1 MSYQKKPPALKTIL
15 ELFPAIGIAAYFALF
30 FIAARVYP
38 GGSQTNLRSTGFSWL
53 HNYWC
58 ELMNHEAMNGQPN
71 PGAVYAIIAMIL
83 AGSAI
88 GLFFYRL
95 PLYLKA
101 AIAHARVI
109 RVSAAITGVSG
120 VMLFGDYHNPALL
133 CFSIATFVTLVIALD
148 ILIENGRRLFF
159 AIGLLSLVLTQAN
172 NVMYYLRLGIEHLP
186 WFQKIAIATVLIW
199 VAVMNACFASEKK
212 AENRT
217 INS

>member
-1 MSYQKKPPALKTIL
+1 MKQADVKLNLAKAL
-15 ELFPAIGIAAYFALF
+15 EMFPAIGIAAYFALF
-30 FIAARVYP
+30 LMAARVYP
-38 GGSQTNLRSTGFSWL
+38 GGSQTNLRSTGFSWQ

-88 GLFFYRL
+88 GVFFYRL
-95 PLYLKA
+95 PLYLKT
-101 AIAHARVI
+101 AIAHGRVI
-109 RVSAAITGVSG
+109 RVSATVTGLSG

-133 CFSIATFVTLVIALD
+133 CFSIATLVTILIALD
-148 ILIENGRRLFF
+148 ILLENGRRLFF
-159 AIGLLSLVLTQAN
+159 SVGLLSLILTQAN

-199 VAVMNACFASEKK
+199 VAVMNMCFVADKASKTSE
-212 AENRT
+212 
-217 INS
+217 

>member
-1 MSYQKKPPALKTIL
+1 MMKQSVRKSGLNILLEVFPAL
-15 ELFPAIGIAAYFALF
+15 GITLYFALF
-30 FIAARVYP
+30 FMAARVYP
-38 GGSQTNLRSTGFSWL
+38 GGSQTNLRSPGFSWL

-88 GLFFYRL
+88 GVFFYRL
-95 PLYLKA
+95 PVYLRTSTA
-101 AIAHARVI
+101 CARVI
-109 RVSAAITGVSG
+109 KVSAAVTGLSG

-133 CFSIATFVTLVIALD
+133 CFSIATLITIVISLA
-148 ILIENGRRLFF
+148 ILQENGQRLFF
-159 AIGLLSLVLTQAN
+159 AIGLLSLILTQAN

-199 VAVMNACFASEKK
+199 VAVMNICFTAGKSSDPS
-212 AENRT
+212 T
-217 INS
+217 L